1 MVVAVCNRRFA
12 MRLTSDTFLPT
23 VHFSLIIVHSLLVLL
38 RHEIPF
44 LILKV
49 SQFPI
54 FSIFYS
60 VDAFLNALCMSFEQ
74 QNHESTQEETKLFR
88 DASIL

>member
-12 MRLTSDTFLPT
+12 MHLASDTFLPT
-23 VHFSLIIVHSLLVLL
+23 VHFSLIIVHSLIVLL

-54 FSIFYS
+54 FSLSYS
-60 VDAFLNALCMSFEQ
+60 VDAFLSALCMSFEQ
-74 QNHESTQEETKLFR
+74 QNHKRTQEETKHFR